1 VTKFNTIL
9 NQLLQFLPQHEF
21 EGAIKSFKSDRY
33 VKYFTKKSLFVVHS
47 YDQIRKKNSVRD
59 IIFVL
64 EQHQLKWYHIGLK
77 KLKRSTL
84 SDTNNRVTY
93 QINVI

>member
-1 VTKFNTIL
+1 MTKFNTIL

-33 VKYFTKKSLFVVHS
+33 VKYFTTKSLFVVHL
-47 YDQIRKKNSVRD
+47 YAQIRKKDSLRD
-59 IIFVL
+59 IICGL
-64 EQHQLKWYHIGLK
+64 DQHQTKWYHIGLK

-84 SDTNNRVTY
+84 SDANNRVPY
-93 QINVI
+93 RVYVI